1 MSSETSLI
9 IVDRIDPLIHTIR
22 GQNVVLDS
30 DLAALYGVETKA
42 LNRAVKRN
50 RDRFPGDF
58 MFQLTEAE
66 HDSLRYQIGTSN
78 AGRGGRRYLP
88 HVFTEH
94 GVVMAASV
102 LSTPQAVEV
111 SVFVVRAFV
120 KLRQLAMAHKDMA
133 AKLDQ
138 LERKVG
144 DHDESI
150 RQLVSAIRQLMSAP
164 TPKPRRMGFHAIR
177 DQAKKKK
184 GTVGSRPTADPP
196 SAGTR

>member
-1 MSSETSLI
+1 MSSETALI
-9 IVDRIDPLIHTIR
+9 IVDRIEPLIHAIR

-30 DLAALYGVETKA
+30 DLAALYGVPTKR
-42 LNRAVKRN
+42 LNEQLRRN
-50 RDRFPGDF
+50 SDRFPDDF
-58 MFQLTEAE
+58 AFQLSTEEAE
-66 HDSLRYQIGTSN
+66 SLRSQIATSN
-78 AGRGGRRYLP
+78 VGRGGRRYLP

-150 RQLVSAIRQLMSAP
+150 RQLVSAIRQLMAAP

>member
-1 MSSETSLI
+1 MSSETTLI
-9 IVDRIDPLIHTIR
+9 LVDQIEPLIHTVR
-22 GQNVVLDS
+22 GQNVFLDS
-30 DLAALYGVETKA
+30 DLATLYGVPTRT
-42 LNRAVKRN
+42 LNQAVKRN

-58 MFQLTEAE
+58 MFQLTAAELEAMRSQSVTASKRNVR
-66 HDSLRYQIGTSN
+66 HP
-78 AGRGGRRYLP
+78 P

-94 GVVMAASV
+94 VVVMAASV
-102 LSTPQAVEV
+102 LSSPQAVEV

-150 RQLVSAIRQLMSAP
+150 RQLVSAIRQLMAAP

-184 GTVGSRPTADPP
+184 
-196 SAGTR
+196 

>member
-50 RDRFPGDF
+50 SDRFPGDF

-66 HDSLRYQIGTSN
+66 RDSMRYQIGTASKRN
-78 AGRGGRRYLP
+78 VRHLP
-88 HVFTEH
+88 NVFTEH

-102 LSTPQAVEV
+102 LSSPQAVEV

-177 DQAKKKK
+177 DQKKSKK
-184 GTVGSRPTADPP
+184 
-196 SAGTR
+196 